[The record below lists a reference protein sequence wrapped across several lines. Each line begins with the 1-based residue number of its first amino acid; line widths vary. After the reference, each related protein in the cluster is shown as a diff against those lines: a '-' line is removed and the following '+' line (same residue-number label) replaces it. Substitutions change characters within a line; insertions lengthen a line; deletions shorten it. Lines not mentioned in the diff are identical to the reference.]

1 MSKIDFTKCD
11 TCGDATP
18 GNDVTTL
25 CDALHNL
32 CDTHKADWWREY
44 DAQTAIFMAFQEP
57 QA

>member
-11 TCGDATP
+11 TCGVATP
-18 GNDVTTL
+18 NNDVTTL
-25 CDALHNL
+25 CDDTHNL
-32 CDTHKADWWREY
+32 CDTHSAVWWREY

>member
-1 MSKIDFTKCD
+1 MSKIDLSKCY
-11 TCGDATP
+11 TCGVATP
-18 GNDVTTL
+18 THDISHAVDGTY
-25 CDALHNL
+25 NL